1 MAETP
6 YAETE
11 ALLMVMRGEHV
22 ADISGYLWEH
32 ITLNGLDELARA
44 LRKLHAC
51 VRHVADHKQHAVD
64 HPPDDLEVAT
74 PGEG

>member
-1 MAETP
+1 METP
-6 YAETE
+6 YVETE

-32 ITLNGLDELARA
+32 ITLNELDELVRA

-51 VRHVADHKQHAVD
+51 VEHVSNHKRHATEHL
-64 HPPDDLEVAT
+64 PDCGEVAT